1 MGAVSRRGSA
11 VRPGEPPVRPATP
24 ICNDGRRTSRG
35 PPCARPERIMSNSEQ
50 KSAELRRA
58 ALDYH
63 EFPTPGKVAIA
74 ATKQLV
80 NQHDLA
86 LAYSPGVAAPCEEIV
101 ADPANAFRYTSRGN
115 LVAVIT
121 NGTAVLGLGDI
132 GPLAAKPV
140 MEGKGVLFKKFAGID
155 VFDLEVAENDL
166 DKLVDIIAALE
177 PTFGGINLEDIKAPD
192 CFYVE
197 RALRSRMKIP
207 VFHDDQHGT
216 AIVVGAGVL
225 NALKVSGKK
234 IEEVKLVTSGAG
246 AAALACL
253 GLLVKLGIPRENI
266 WVTDL
271 AGVVYKGR
279 TELMDEDKI
288 AYAQDTP
295 HRTLGDVIAG
305 ADIFLGLSAAGVL
318 KPDMVARM
326 APRPVIFAL
335 ANPTPEILPEEVHAV
350 RNDAIVA
357 TGRTDYPNQINNVL
371 CFPYIF
377 RGALD
382 SGATTITVEMEIAAV
397 HAIAELAQAELSEV
411 VTAAYAGATLSFGP
425 EYLIPTPFDPR
436 LMMRIAPA
444 VAKAA
449 ADSGVALRPIADLD
463 AYRSKLQSFVYASG
477 TTMKPIFDAAK
488 RAPKKRIAFAEGE
501 EERILRAVQVV
512 VDENLARPTLI
523 GRPEVIAQRVEK
535 FGLRLREELDY
546 DVVNTDFDHRYRD
559 FWQTYH
565 RMTERKGITVQV
577 AKIELRRRL
586 TLIGS
591 MLLHKDQVD
600 GLICG
605 TWGITAQ
612 HLTYIDPVI
621 GKRPGVC
628 TYACMNGLMLPNRQV
643 FLVDTHINY
652 DPTAAQLAEI
662 TVMAAEEMLRFGIK
676 QKVALLSHS
685 NFGTSNQPSAVK
697 MRRTL
702 DLLRVQAPWLE
713 VDGEMHGDVA
723 LDGKQRA
730 QVMPHSALAGNAN
743 LLVFPNID
751 AANISY
757 NLLKTAAGGNIAIG
771 PVLLGAAKPVHILTA
786 SATVRR
792 IVNMTAL
799 TVADANAD
807 R

>member
-1 MGAVSRRGSA
+1 M
-11 VRPGEPPVRPATP
+11 PNQTP
-24 ICNDGRRTSRG
+24 ISLKA
-35 PPCARPERIMSNSEQ
+35 PVSS
-50 KSAELRRA
+50 SAEKKAQLRQA
-58 ALDYH
+58 ALEYH
-63 EFPTPGKVAIA
+63 EFPTPGKIAIS

-101 ADPANAFRYTSRGN
+101 KDPNNAFKYTSRGN

-155 VFDLEVAENDL
+155 VFDIEINEKHDL
-166 DKLVDIIAALE
+166 DKLVDIIASME

-197 RALRSRMKIP
+197 RKLRERMKIP

-216 AIVVGAGVL
+216 AIVVGAAIL
-225 NALKVSGKK
+225 NGLKVVGKDPK
-234 IEEVKLVTSGAG
+234 SVKLVTSGAG

-271 AGVVYKGR
+271 AGVVYEGR
-279 TELMDEDKI
+279 VELMDADK
-288 AYAQDTP
+288 AVFAQPTSA
-295 HRTLGDVIAG
+295 RTLREAIVD
-305 ADIFLGLSAAGVL
+305 ADIFLGLSAGGVL
-318 KPDMVARM
+318 KADMVKTM
-326 APRPVIFAL
+326 AAKPLVFAL
-335 ANPTPEILPEEVHAV
+335 ANPTPEILPEEVQAV
-350 RNDAIVA
+350 RDDAIIA
-357 TGRTDYPNQINNVL
+357 TGRTDYPNQVNNVL

-382 SGATTITVEMEIAAV
+382 AGASTITLEMEIAAV
-397 HAIAELAQAELSEV
+397 HAIADLAQAEQSEV
-411 VTAAYAGATLSFGP
+411 VAAAYSGEQLAFGP
-425 EYLIPTPFDPR
+425 EYLIPKPFDPR
-436 LMMRIAPA
+436 LMMKIAPA

-449 ADSGVALRPIADLD
+449 ADSGVALRPIADMD
-463 AYRSKLQSFVYASG
+463 AYREKLQSFVYASG
-477 TTMKPIFDAAK
+477 TTMKPIFTAAK
-488 RAPKKRIAFAEGE
+488 KALKKRVAYAEGE
-501 EERILRAVQVV
+501 DERVLRAAQIV
-512 VDENLARPTLI
+512 VDERLALPTLI
-523 GRPEVIAQRVEK
+523 GRPLVIAERIEK
-535 FGLRLREELDY
+535 FGLRLKEGVDY
-546 DVVNTDFDHRYRD
+546 SVVNVEDDHRYRD

-577 AKIELRRRL
+577 AKIEMRRRL

-591 MLLHKDQVD
+591 MLLEKGDVD

-605 TWGITAQ
+605 TWGTTAL
-612 HLTYIDPVI
+612 HLQYIDQVI
-621 GKRPGVC
+621 GKRLTGGAGAPQQAGI
-628 TYACMNGLMLPNRQV
+628 YACMNGLMLPGRQV
-643 FLVDTHINY
+643 FLVDTHVNY
-652 DPTAAQLAEI
+652 DPTAQELATI
-662 TVMAAEEMLRFGIK
+662 TVMAAQEMKRFGFK
-676 QKVALLSHS
+676 PKAALLSHS
-685 NFGTSNQPSAVK
+685 SFGSSNEPSALK
-697 MRRTL
+697 MRQTL
-702 DLLRVQAPWLE
+702 ALLQQQAPWLE

-723 LDGKQRA
+723 LDGDARRA
-730 QVMPHSALAGNAN
+730 LMPNSTLHGDAN
-743 LLVFPNID
+743 LLVLPNID

-786 SATVRR
+786 STTVRR

-799 TVADANAD
+799 TVADANAT
-807 R
+807 RHG